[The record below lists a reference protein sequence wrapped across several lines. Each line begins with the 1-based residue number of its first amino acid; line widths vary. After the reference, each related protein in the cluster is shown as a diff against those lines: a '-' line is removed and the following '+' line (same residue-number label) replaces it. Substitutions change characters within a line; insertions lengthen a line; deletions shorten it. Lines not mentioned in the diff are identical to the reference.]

1 MYYYSCFIE
10 RKLKYIQREEV
21 TFITSI
27 NIPLVKASP
36 MAEPKVKGSKVDC
49 LVERTSKLQWYR
61 IGVQRGG
68 EFRPVIYYILP

>member
-49 LVERTSKLQWYR
+49 LLWKELQSYSGIGWEYR
-61 IGVQRGG
+61 EGRRI
-68 EFRPVIYYILP
+68 